1 MITRGE
7 PATVRDYVPADAA
20 KTLAVFLGAV
30 TITASVDYSPEQIA
44 AWAAPQDREI
54 NAWDSAR
61 AERGTFMAVLD
72 GDIAGFSD
80 VNADGYIHMLFVAPR
95 FGRRGVASSLVAAVE
110 QRARRL
116 GATSLSTNASITA
129 RPFFEQHGFVVVAE
143 QRPITRGVSM
153 TNYRMLKQLP

>member
-1 MITRGE
+1 M
-7 PATVRDYVPADAA
+7 AMAVVRDYASGDATT
-20 KTLAVFLGAV
+20 TLDIFLDAV
-30 TITASVDYSPEQIA
+30 TVTASVDYSPEQIA
-44 AWAAPQDREI
+44 AWAGPQDREI
-54 NAWDSAR
+54 GAWDGAR
-61 AERGTFMAVLD
+61 AECGTVVAILD

-80 VNADGYIHMLFVAPR
+80 VNADGYVHMLFVAPR
-95 FGRRGVASSLVAAVE
+95 FGRRGVASALVAAVE

-143 QRPITRGVSM
+143 QRRITRGVSM